1 MAMQG
6 NEGKSGKGDNRKKS
20 GPPSELS
27 SLDFTGGGDAWALAQ
42 CAEKVQVLEGGD
54 ALMAVIAE
62 RVVAERAEN
71 QTEVDR
77 LTGEQDRLIAN
88 MKRLAA
94 A

>member
-1 MAMQG
+1 MIRPASQI
-6 NEGKSGKGDNRKKS
+6 EY
-20 GPPSELS
+20 PPSE
-27 SLDFTGGGDAWALAQ
+27 ALRAK
-42 CAEKVQVLEGGD
+42 ASMLARMEALKASGD

>member
-1 MAMQG
+1 MLRPASQI
-6 NEGKSGKGDNRKKS
+6 EY
-20 GPPSELS
+20 PPSE
-27 SLDFTGGGDAWALAQ
+27 ALRAK
-42 CAEKVQVLEGGD
+42 ASMLARMEALKVSGD
-54 ALMAVIAE
+54 ALMAIIAE